1 MNISLKLRIKI
12 NIPVDYKILIN
23 VILSRLYYYL
33 FNYNVVTKLIT
44 NNFTITGT
52 LYLYFL
58 MKVEI
63 REILNY

>member
-52 LYLYFL
+52 LYLSFL
-58 MKVEI
+58 MNVEI